1 MPAEPGA
8 CTARHEDLDPV
19 DERSGEIHRREV
31 GAAGRAARAVDGIG
45 DARTV
50 AQPVEPGPAH
60 LADDVDDEHGTRR
73 RRRDGLELGGDGLRL
88 ARRAGLRETLADERE
103 QRQRDADAD
112 DRGRA
117 GDGDG
122 HEAIVAAHRSH
133 VVHDSVERLRKRA
146 CVAPAATSR
155 S

>member
-1 MPAEPGA
+1 MLRATCPAD
-8 CTARHEDLDPV
+8 RV
-19 DERSGEIHRREV
+19 
-31 GAAGRAARAVDGIG
+31 G

-50 AQPVEPGPAH
+50 AESIEPGPAH
-60 LADDVDDEHGTRR
+60 LADYMDDEQGTRR
-73 RRRDGLELGGDGLRL
+73 RRRDGLELGGDGFRF

-122 HEAIVAAHRSH
+122 HEAMVGAHRSH
-133 VVHDSVERLRKRA
+133 VVHDSVERLQKRRPRGRPD
-146 CVAPAATSR
+146 V
-155 S
+155 